1 MYYLN
6 DQHPKTEYAI
16 YKRVNNAVPY
26 IISNT
31 FSSKQEV
38 REFLEATIR
47 HHQHYHHTYYIDT
60 VGYREEQYKDFAQF
74 YYKVLQ
80 RPVNDWEIVS

>member
-26 IISNT
+26 ISNT
-31 FSSKQEV
+31 FSSKEEV

-47 HHQHYHHTYYIDT
+47 HHQHYHHTY
-60 VGYREEQYKDFAQF
+60 YREEQYKDFAQF